1 MERPIFHLRWEREAL
16 YRRKP
21 NQTKQ
26 KNKKNT
32 RTRTHTHTTT
42 TTTTT
47 TATTTTTTTN
57 VFFNVLFFPEHT
69 TTSSVFVGFFHSS

>member
-26 KNKKNT
+26 KTNPQKTQNT
-32 RTRTHTHTTT
+32 STRTHTDTVDKVVPIYPPTP
-42 TTTTT
+42 
-47 TATTTTTTTN
+47 N
-57 VFFNVLFFPEHT
+57 FFFFFKIFSPPLTLFCMN
-69 TTSSVFVGFFHSS
+69 S